1 MLSIGIKIVEM
12 FIENPK
18 EICIVTSLEEEILY
32 VLNNLSAVLAELEL
46 TEKVINIKQE
56 QDEITKEKEDHA
68 VNIKSDINSPAEIK
82 FTNRNDLRARLD
94 SLSSKDKF
102 VESSVFNSKQQQQQ
116 QESEFL
122 PLQEEN
128 PINVHPSKKEARPF
142 MCDLCGTAYRQ
153 KGTLERHKLTHSKVN
168 KFACSTCGKY
178 FRYKHYLAQ
187 HERVH
192 NGVQPFKCAQ
202 CEKSFSQRSNL
213 LKHEKQ
219 KHYTDQEEYTCPI
232 CNKGHVASY
241 YLRRHMT
248 THDREGGHSG
258 HLIIMDTGPTAEACY
273 GIRTVRCD
281 HCSVTVKNLTN
292 LKKHMKDYHA
302 HLDVDTELQRRDP
315 LFLQ

>member
-12 FIENPK
+12 FTENPK
-18 EICIVTSLEEEILY
+18 EICIVTSLEEKILD
-32 VLNNLSAVLAELEL
+32 VLNNLSSVLASLEL
-46 TEKVINIKQE
+46 TEKVINIEQE
-56 QDEITKEKEDHA
+56 QGATEDHA
-68 VNIKSDINSPAEIK
+68 VDNKPDINFLKSPTEIK
-82 FTNRNDLRARLD
+82 ITDRNNLRA
-94 SLSSKDKF
+94 
-102 VESSVFNSKQQQQQ
+102 QP
-116 QESEFL
+116 ESELL
-122 PLQEEN
+122 PVKVERKGN
-128 PINVHPSKKEARPF
+128 RINLHPSEKEARPF

-202 CEKSFSQRSNL
+202 CNKSFSQRSNL

-219 KHYTDQEEYTCPI
+219 KHSTDLQEHACPI
-232 CNKGHVASY
+232 CNKGHVANY
-241 YLRRHMT
+241 YLIRHMA
-248 THDREGGHSG
+248 THDREGGQRG
-258 HLIIMDTGPTAEACY
+258 PLIIMDTGPEVTAEACY

-292 LKKHMKDYHA
+292 LKKHMEDYHG
-302 HLDVDTELQRRDP
+302 HLDIDTELQRRDP